1 MQLFPY
7 QRSNIF
13 ANVATYYNDERGVW
27 NEHLSSSDS
36 HIDLILVH
44 DALTVHQL
52 TEDLQLA
59 HFNLSP
65 GKHIVTFIE
74 VCLYCESTVSG
85 L

>member
-1 MQLFPY
+1 MSICLPLTP
-7 QRSNIF
+7 I
-13 ANVATYYNDERGVW
+13 
-27 NEHLSSSDS
+27 
-36 HIDLILVH
+36 IDLILVH

-74 VCLYCESTVSG
+74 VCLHV